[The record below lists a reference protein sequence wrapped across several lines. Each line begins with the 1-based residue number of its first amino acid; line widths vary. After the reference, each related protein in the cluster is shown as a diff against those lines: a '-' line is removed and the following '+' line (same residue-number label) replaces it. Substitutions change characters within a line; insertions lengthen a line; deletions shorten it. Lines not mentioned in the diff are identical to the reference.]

1 MAIAEK
7 PLHYLT
13 IHEAQKL
20 IHDRTLSPVEL
31 TRAVLERIDAVDG
44 KLYAYINLMAD
55 GALQEARAAE
65 TENSRGNW
73 RGPMHG
79 NPVGGKKTKEVG
91 GRRGRHPPRT
101 PERGAPPA

>member
-55 GALQEARAAE
+55 GALQETRGAE
-65 TENSRGNW
+65 TEILRGNW
-73 RGPMHG
+73 RWPMHG
-79 NPVGGKKTKEVG
+79 IPVAGEKR
-91 GRRGRHPPRT
+91 RRGVGAGRHSS
-101 PERGAPPA
+101 